1 MWKVQGNSLNVM
13 FKNKIYRY
21 YLVVI
26 FATIVIIFSIVLHY
40 EYYVMSGRMLI
51 DAKNIQLAMRMVAI
65 EYMGNGDSMYVYGSP
80 YGMNSDTI
88 VDIKS
93 LSGVNDGEITLVAWN
108 TEDNVPAKFY
118 FQKNNYLVVYEY
130 DVKQK
135 ELLWDIYRI
144 QPILELG
151 K

>member
-40 EYYVMSGRMLI
+40 EYYVMSGRMLR

-108 TEDNVPAKFY
+108 TEDNVPAKIY